1 MPAQPPRSL
10 SVSGTGLPGWVPPS
24 LERTTAHARWL
35 VALLVVPALL
45 AGAVVL
51 GVLLVPLGAVVA
63 VPLGVLVAVLVGSWA
78 WVGAPRRL
86 LRAFG
91 ATPLVDRDDLG
102 ALRAQGTLEVL
113 CASLGLL
120 VPALWL
126 TEDPAANAAV
136 VATSPRRAVVV
147 VTRGLLSALD
157 PVGLEAV
164 LAHELCHL
172 RHGDATLRTVA
183 GALVARLARV
193 GDLGAWLH
201 RVLGPGNEL
210 RTDLAALAVT
220 RYPPGLG
227 DALRRMEA
235 STGSTRLLDRPD
247 GRATRWL
254 WTVLPGPPLGGD
266 ALIGQLDAPQVRADA
281 LAEL

>member
-1 MPAQPPRSL
+1 MPAQPPRFL
-10 SVSGTGLPGWVPPS
+10 SAPGTGLPGWVPES
-24 LERTTAHARWL
+24 LERTTLRARWL
-35 VALLVVPALL
+35 VGLLVVPAVL

-51 GVLLVPLGAVVA
+51 GILLVPLGAMVA
-63 VPLGVLVAVLVGSWA
+63 APLGVLVAVLVGL
-78 WVGAPRRL
+78 WVWKGAPRRL

-102 ALRAQGTLEVL
+102 VLRARGTLELL
-113 CASLGLL
+113 CASLGLV

-126 TEDPAANAAV
+126 TEDPSANAAV

-147 VTRGLLSALD
+147 VTRGLLSTFD
-157 PVGLEAV
+157 PVALEAV

-172 RHGDATLRTVA
+172 RHGDAALRTVA
-183 GALVARLARV
+183 GALVARLAWV
-193 GDLGAWLH
+193 GDLGEWLH
-201 RVLGPGNEL
+201 RILGQGNEL

-227 DALRRMEA
+227 DALRRMAA
-235 STGSTRLLDRPD
+235 SASSTRLLDRPD

-254 WTVLPGPPLGGD
+254 WTVLPGPPLEGD
-266 ALIGQLDAPQVRADA
+266 ALIGQLDAPRVRADA
-281 LAEL
+281 LDEL